1 MHVHAYDEIMRTTIE
16 IKPEHRARVLELAA
30 SRGEKGFSA
39 VVADALEYYLQ
50 AQRDRTRAIQKAL
63 ALKGSIGENEAA
75 RLRAETRGIRAH
87 WRNRRHFERV
97 PSLRLA

>member
-1 MHVHAYDEIMRTTIE
+1 MRTTIE

-39 VVADALEYYLQ
+39 VVGDALEFYLQ

-63 ALKGSIGENEAA
+63 ALKVSIGEKEGA
-75 RLRAETRGIRAH
+75 RLRAETRKIRAH
-87 WRNRRHFERV
+87 WR
-97 PSLRLA
+97 